1 MSGTIA
7 PSTPTNRRLSGI
19 TAASVNGTAISVIEF
34 AWDPANVENTGGT
47 TSCQASGIFHAYADA
62 TRRPCA

>member
-1 MSGTIA
+1 MSGTLA

-34 AWDPANVENTGGT
+34 A
-47 TSCQASGIFHAYADA
+47 
-62 TRRPCA
+62 